1 MVFVN
6 VNVYAK
12 TNVDNVG
19 LPVSQPEKLCGQMA
33 FVRPCPSWGSRLS
46 RGCRVR
52 QRAHSPGG
60 KPHPPH
66 TQLSRGPRELEI
78 TPPPSVLPGP
88 ETLLSPSIT
97 LLCTAVQTPKS
108 AASLCKGRQKP
119 QGKEPENSRLP
130 RCCNSTH
137 A

>member
-12 TNVDNVG
+12 TNVDVR
-19 LPVSQPEKLCGQMA
+19 LPVSPPEKLCGQMA

-52 QRAHSPGG
+52 QRAHSP
-60 KPHPPH
+60 HPPPTH
-66 TQLSRGPRELEI
+66 TQLSRGLRELEI
-78 TPPPSVLPGP
+78 TPPASVLPGP

-97 LLCTAVQTPKS
+97 LLCTAVQTLES
-108 AASLCKGRQKP
+108 AASLCKGRQKSE
-119 QGKEPENSRLP
+119 GKKPENSCLLR
-130 RCCNSTH
+130 RCNSTH
-137 A
+137 T